1 MIGIFFNLLRGEG
14 DGAGAGAGEG
24 AFASAG
30 ISNGIGGILFDWIT
44 SGELK
49 PIFVPILKNNKLNHS
64 KNNLNLKKG
73 IYYLHKYNLF
83 PNGLK

>member
-1 MIGIFFNLLRGEG
+1 
-14 DGAGAGAGEG
+14 
-24 AFASAG
+24 
-30 ISNGIGGILFDWIT
+30 
-44 SGELK
+44 
-49 PIFVPILKNNKLNHS
+49 VPILKNNKLNHS